1 MLPLPFLPTPSRLAT
16 QALNMLLK
24 REDWARER
32 LVRHAG
38 KTVRFAL
45 GGFSLGLTI
54 GSDGLAELSDPA
66 VVPDV
71 TLTVS
76 PEKLPLPRLSG
87 GQAPDMA
94 EATHI
99 SGDAALAQVVAD
111 LSKQLRWDPEDALA
125 RVVGDIAALR
135 LVGGAR
141 RLAGGSL
148 QAGQRA
154 AENVRNTWPRKA
166 ACCWAVRRWRNGAW
180 TWPSWTRAPRRWRG
194 PPPFCRRN
202 WPPLAPS
209 GAPDPCSPAA
219 PATHHPGFLR
229 YGLDELVLSSLNH
242 PLATCLLRVMRLG
255 TRPRQP
261 RGLRLRLALESLG
274 PIFVKFGQVLSTRR
288 DLIPADIANELAL
301 LQDRVPPFPSAQAA
315 ACVEAALGAPPDKLF
330 AQFDVDPV
338 ASASIAQVHFAVL
351 HDGREVAVKVL
362 RRAC

>member
-45 GGFSLGLTI
+45 GGSSLGLTI

-76 PEKLPLPRLSG
+76 PEKLPLPLPRLSG
-87 GQAPDMA
+87 GEAPDMA

-141 RLAGGSL
+141 KLAGGTL

-154 AENVRNTWPRKA
+154 AENVSEYLAEESGLLLGRPA
-166 ACCWAVRRWRNGAW
+166 LAQWRLDLAELDA
-180 TWPSWTRAPRRWRG
+180 RAEA
-194 PPPFCRRN
+194 
-202 WPPLAPS
+202 LARS
-209 GAPDPCSPAA
+209 
-219 PATHHPGFLR
+219 
-229 YGLDELVLSSLNH
+229 
-242 PLATCLLRVMRLG
+242 
-255 TRPRQP
+255 
-261 RGLRLRLALESLG
+261 
-274 PIFVKFGQVLSTRR
+274 
-288 DLIPADIANELAL
+288 
-301 LQDRVPPFPSAQAA
+301 AA
-315 ACVEAALGAPPDKLF
+315 ALQTKLAAAGAKRG
-330 AQFDVDPV
+330 A
-338 ASASIAQVHFAVL
+338 
-351 HDGREVAVKVL
+351 
-362 RRAC
+362 